1 MNNKVKNAQI
11 IVYNEI
17 TFKSKLDLMAYK
29 LLEEKGFN
37 PQYEQNTFIIW
48 QGFKPVVPFFTKNKA
63 KQIINNNK
71 KLINI
76 TYTPD
81 IYFEY
86 QGYKVIIEMKG
97 FTNDVY
103 PIKVK
108 LFRKYIEQ
116 LQDSNNY
123 LLFELYTK
131 QQLLTAIQ
139 IIEEYGKTRNN

>member
-11 IVYNEI
+11 IVHNEI

-63 KQIINNNK
+63 RQIINNNK

-86 QGYKVIIEMKG
+86 RGYKVIIEMKG

-116 LQDSNNY
+116 LQDSNKY

>member
-1 MNNKVKNAQI
+1 MNNKVKNAQT
-11 IVYNEI
+11 IVYNEM

-48 QGFKPVVPFFTKNKA
+48 QGFRPVVPFFTKNKA
-63 KQIINNNK
+63 RQVINNNK

>member
-1 MNNKVKNAQI
+1 MNNKIKNAQI

-48 QGFKPVVPFFTKNKA
+48 QGFRPVVPFFTKNKA
-63 KQIINNNK
+63 RQVINNNK

>member
-1 MNNKVKNAQI
+1 MNNKIKNAQRT
-11 IVYNEI
+11 VYNEI

-29 LLEEKGFN
+29 LLEERGFK
-37 PQYEQNTFIIW
+37 PQYEQHTFIIW
-48 QGFKPVVPFFTKNKA
+48 QGFRPVVPFFTKNKA
-63 KQIINNNK
+63 RQVINNNK

-86 QGYKVIIEMKG
+86 RGYKVIIEMKG

>member
-11 IVYNEI
+11 IEYKEI

-29 LLEEKGFN
+29 LLEERGFK

-48 QGFKPVVPFFTKNKA
+48 QGFKPVVPFFTTNKA

>member
-63 KQIINNNK
+63 RQIINNNK

-86 QGYKVIIEMKG
+86 RGYKVIIEMKG
-97 FTNDVY
+97 FANDVY

>member
-29 LLEEKGFN
+29 LLEEKGFK

-63 KQIINNNK
+63 RQIINNNK

-86 QGYKVIIEMKG
+86 RGYKVIIEMKG

>member
-1 MNNKVKNAQI
+1 MNNKVKNAQT

-63 KQIINNNK
+63 RQIINNDK

-86 QGYKVIIEMKG
+86 RGYKVIIEMKG

-116 LQDSNNY
+116 LQDSNKY

>member
-63 KQIINNNK
+63 RQIINNNK

-86 QGYKVIIEMKG
+86 RGYKVIIEMKG

-116 LQDSNNY
+116 LQDSNKY

>member
-48 QGFKPVVPFFTKNKA
+48 QGFRPVVPFFTKNKA
-63 KQIINNNK
+63 RQVINNNK

>member
-1 MNNKVKNAQI
+1 
-11 IVYNEI
+11 
-17 TFKSKLDLMAYK
+17 
-29 LLEEKGFN
+29 
-37 PQYEQNTFIIW
+37 
-48 QGFKPVVPFFTKNKA
+48 
-63 KQIINNNK
+63 
-71 KLINI
+71 
-76 TYTPD
+76 
-81 IYFEY
+81 
-86 QGYKVIIEMKG
+86 MKG

>member
-11 IVYNEI
+11 IEYKEI

-29 LLEEKGFN
+29 LLEERGFK

-116 LQDSNNY
+116 LQDSNKY

>member
-11 IVYNEI
+11 IEYKEI

-63 KQIINNNK
+63 RQIINNNK

>member
-1 MNNKVKNAQI
+1 MNNKIKNAQI
-11 IVYNEI
+11 IEYKEI

-29 LLEEKGFN
+29 LLEERGFK

>member
-1 MNNKVKNAQI
+1 MNNKVKNAQT
-11 IVYNEI
+11 IVYNEM

-63 KQIINNNK
+63 RQIINNDK

-86 QGYKVIIEMKG
+86 RGYKVIIEMKG

-116 LQDSNNY
+116 LQDSNKY

>member
-63 KQIINNNK
+63 RQVINNNK

>member
-63 KQIINNNK
+63 RQVINNNK

-81 IYFEY
+81 IYFEF

-123 LLFELYTK
+123 LLFENTYQKL
-131 QQLLTAIQ
+131 I
-139 IIEEYGKTRNN
+139 

>member
-63 KQIINNNK
+63 RQIINNNK

>member
-11 IVYNEI
+11 IEYKEI

-29 LLEEKGFN
+29 LLEERGFK

-63 KQIINNNK
+63 RQIINNNK

-86 QGYKVIIEMKG
+86 RGYKVIIEMKG

-116 LQDSNNY
+116 LQDSNKY

>member
-11 IVYNEI
+11 IEYKEI

-29 LLEEKGFN
+29 LLEERGFN

-139 IIEEYGKTRNN
+139 IIEEYGKARNN

>member
-63 KQIINNNK
+63 RQIINNNK

-116 LQDSNNY
+116 LQDSNKY

>member
-11 IVYNEI
+11 IVHNEI

-63 KQIINNNK
+63 RQVINNNK

-86 QGYKVIIEMKG
+86 RGYKVIIEMKG

>member
-1 MNNKVKNAQI
+1 MNNKVKNAQT
-11 IVYNEI
+11 IVYNEM

-63 KQIINNNK
+63 RQIINNNK

-86 QGYKVIIEMKG
+86 RGYKVIIEMKG

-116 LQDSNNY
+116 LQDSNKY

>member
-29 LLEEKGFN
+29 LLEEKGFK

-63 KQIINNNK
+63 RQVINNNK

>member
-1 MNNKVKNAQI
+1 MNNKVKNAQT

-63 KQIINNNK
+63 RQIINNNK

-86 QGYKVIIEMKG
+86 RGYKVIIEMKG

-116 LQDSNNY
+116 LQDSNKY

>member
-37 PQYEQNTFIIW
+37 PQYEQHTFIIW
-48 QGFKPVVPFFTKNKA
+48 QGFRPVVPFFTKNKA
-63 KQIINNNK
+63 RQVINNNK

-108 LFRKYIEQ
+108 LFRKYMEQ

>member
-1 MNNKVKNAQI
+1 MNNKVKNAQT

-63 KQIINNNK
+63 RQVINNNK

>member
-1 MNNKVKNAQI
+1 MNNKVKNAQT
-11 IVYNEI
+11 IVYNKT

-86 QGYKVIIEMKG
+86 RGYKVIIEMKG

-116 LQDSNNY
+116 LQDSNKY

>member
-63 KQIINNNK
+63 RQIINNDK

>member
-11 IVYNEI
+11 IEYKDI

-116 LQDSNNY
+116 LQDSNKY

>member
-29 LLEEKGFN
+29 LLEEKGFK

-63 KQIINNNK
+63 RQVINNNK

-86 QGYKVIIEMKG
+86 RGYKVIIEMKG

>member
-1 MNNKVKNAQI
+1 MNNKVKNAQR

-63 KQIINNNK
+63 RQVINNNK

-86 QGYKVIIEMKG
+86 RGYKVIIEMKG

-116 LQDSNNY
+116 LQDSNKY

>member
-48 QGFKPVVPFFTKNKA
+48 QGFRPVVPFFTKNKA
-63 KQIINNNK
+63 RQIINNNK

-86 QGYKVIIEMKG
+86 RGYKVIIEMKG

-116 LQDSNNY
+116 LQDSNKY

>member
-63 KQIINNNK
+63 RQIINNNK

-86 QGYKVIIEMKG
+86 RGYKVIIEMKG
-97 FTNDVY
+97 FANDVY
-103 PIKVK
+103 PIKIK

>member
-1 MNNKVKNAQI
+1 MRK
-11 IVYNEI
+11 
-17 TFKSKLDLMAYK
+17 
-29 LLEEKGFN
+29 
-37 PQYEQNTFIIW
+37 
-48 QGFKPVVPFFTKNKA
+48 
-63 KQIINNNK
+63 IINNNK

-86 QGYKVIIEMKG
+86 RGYKVIIEMKG

-139 IIEEYGKTRNN
+139 IIEEYEKTRNN

>member
-1 MNNKVKNAQI
+1 
-11 IVYNEI
+11 
-17 TFKSKLDLMAYK
+17 MAYK

-37 PQYEQNTFIIW
+37 PQYEQHTFIIW
-48 QGFKPVVPFFTKNKA
+48 QGFRPVVPFFTKNKA
-63 KQIINNNK
+63 RQIINNNK

-86 QGYKVIIEMKG
+86 RGYKVIIEMKG

-131 QQLLTAIQ
+131 QQL
-139 IIEEYGKTRNN
+139 

>member
-1 MNNKVKNAQI
+1 MNNKIKNAQI

-63 KQIINNNK
+63 RQVINNNK

>member
-11 IVYNEI
+11 IEYKEI

-29 LLEEKGFN
+29 LLEERGFK